1 MNYHNCAT
9 LSCRFCQNYEV
20 EGRRGGLCHLLNV
33 SVQGN
38 WQACP
43 LAIRSFVTE
52 PISIETRSEVSHLS
66 VNYEKTIPLK
76 TYNFTDRAFRKK
88 VS

>member
-1 MNYHNCAT
+1 MNSNNCST
-9 LSCRFCQNYEV
+9 LSCRFCQHYEV

-33 SVQGN
+33 SVRGT

-43 LAIRSFVTE
+43 LAIRSFIPE
-52 PISIETRSEVSHLS
+52 PILVGTISNSSNLS
-66 VNYEKTIPLK
+66 VNYEKIIPLK
-76 TYNFTDRAFRKK
+76 TPDFNDSPSRKK

>member
-1 MNYHNCAT
+1 MNYNNYST
-9 LSCRFCQNYEV
+9 LSCRFCQHYEV
-20 EGRRGGLCHLLNV
+20 EGRRGGICHLLNV

-52 PISIETRSEVSHLS
+52 LIAIETISQASDLS
-66 VNYEKTIPLK
+66 VNYEKVIPLK

>member
-1 MNYHNCAT
+1 MNYNNCST
-9 LSCRFCQNYEV
+9 LSCRFCQHYEV
-20 EGRRGGLCHLLNV
+20 EGRRGGLCHRLNV

-43 LAIRSFVTE
+43 VAIRSFVTE
-52 PISIETRSEVSHLS
+52 PISIEPRSQVSHLS
-66 VNYEKTIPLK
+66 VNSEKIIPLK
-76 TYNFTDRAFRKK
+76 TYNFTDRAVREK

>member
-1 MNYHNCAT
+1 MNYHNDST
-9 LSCRFCQNYEV
+9 LSCRFCQHYQV

-33 SVQGN
+33 SVQGS

-43 LAIRSFVTE
+43 VATRSFVTE
-52 PISIETRSEVSHLS
+52 PISIETRSQTSHLS
-66 VNYEKTIPLK
+66 VNYEKIIPLK
-76 TYNFTDRAFRKK
+76 TYNFTDRTLREK

>member
-1 MNYHNCAT
+1 MNSNNCST
-9 LSCRFCQNYEV
+9 LFCRFCQHYEV
-20 EGRRGGLCHLLNV
+20 EGRRGGLCHILNV
-33 SVQGN
+33 SVEGN

-52 PISIETRSEVSHLS
+52 PISIETMSQRSHLS
-66 VNYEKTIPLK
+66 VNYEKIIPLK
-76 TYNFTDRAFRKK
+76 TYNFTDKAFRKK